1 MDTRRIDNIIALKKP
16 WAPQAP
22 GALAFHLNNLE
33 VAEISEEAWQSF
45 QNSAMKSDQEA
56 LEELKSWSQDLGSLS
71 LPKKPSRFRSLT
83 LNVTQICN
91 LACHY
96 CAAGGDGTYGDP
108 VKKISIEK
116 TIPQLRFF
124 LDKLDAEETFSVN
137 LLGGEPLL
145 YPEGV
150 RLIAE
155 YLREETQ
162 KRQLQLELSITTN
175 GTLITPEIA
184 KMLGTNK
191 VSVIISMD
199 GDKKQTDA
207 QRPTKTGESSF
218 DLIQQSLQHLQPIR
232 RQIPRL
238 AFHGVFGKNNLDLRT
253 AYEVFVALG
262 ADQFDFTFDH
272 DELSAEV
279 SKAFTKALL
288 EVAATAYQRGGER
301 ALRQIGFFDTIF
313 SRLDE
318 RAPVRHYCGSGQT
331 YLMID
336 AKNQVFTCPWDVGKP
351 ELQVGA
357 GTELS
362 ERRLT
367 PYQGD
372 LIEKN
377 NDCRSCWVKNL
388 CGGGCM
394 YLHKNRT
401 GNKNSVD
408 SVFCD
413 RQRSLISMAISYY
426 YQCRVPAESESL

>member
-1 MDTRRIDNIIALKKP
+1 LDTRQFENIIAIKKP
-16 WAPQAP
+16 WAPKSP
-22 GALAFHLNNLE
+22 GAVAFHLNNLE
-33 VAEISEEAWQSF
+33 VAEISEEAWLSF
-45 QNSAMKSDQEA
+45 QSLSAKPDQEA
-56 LEELKSWSQDLGSLS
+56 LAELKAWSQDSAQLSLS
-71 LPKKPSRFRSLT
+71 QKPSRFRSLT

-116 TIPQLRFF
+116 TLPQLRFF
-124 LDKLDAEETFSVN
+124 LEKLDSGETFSVN

-162 KRQLQLELSITTN
+162 QRQLKLDLSITTN
-175 GTLITPEIA
+175 GTLIKPEVAQVLSQNRI
-184 KMLGTNK
+184 
-191 VSVIISMD
+191 SVIISMD

-218 DLIQQSLQHLQPIR
+218 DLVQQSLEHLKSVR
-232 RQIPRL
+232 SQIPRL
-238 AFHGVFGKNNLDLRT
+238 AFHGVFGKSNLDLQT
-253 AYEVFVALG
+253 AYETFTQLG

-272 DELSAEV
+272 DEPSQEV
-279 SKAFTKALL
+279 SEAFTKALL
-288 EVAATAYQRGGER
+288 QVAATAYFRGGEK

-351 ELQVGA
+351 ELQVGS
-357 GTELS
+357 GTDLS
-362 ERRLT
+362 QSRLT